1 MVLTVEVAW
10 KYFENIWISAI
21 CGAEFKVMDR
31 KKIDLVICSYRQWL
45 FAVTV
50 LLKIYLC
57 NIYWIQ
63 ARIIAPVMY
72 AMFQLSFFWLA
83 VFAHYVLL
91 I

>member
-1 MVLTVEVAW
+1 MIQIGSADFSKTCL
-10 KYFENIWISAI
+10 SAI

-31 KKIDLVICSYRQWL
+31 KKIDLVICSYKQWL

-72 AMFQLSFFWLA
+72 AMFQLSFFWPA